1 MLLARPKTNQNNI
14 GTRPVHSIYLFL
26 MVKEFG
32 LRIKKLYIQFKWKFA
47 LKQWLN
53 HNPEPIH
60 RLSRQLNKIN
70 YELRQIKR
78 SKKAL

>member
-1 MLLARPKTNQNNI
+1 
-14 GTRPVHSIYLFL
+14 
-26 MVKEFG
+26 MVKGFG
-32 LRIKKLYIQFKWKFA
+32 LRVKKLYIQFKWKFA
-47 LKQWLN
+47 LKQWHK

-60 RLSRQLNKIN
+60 KLARQLNIIN